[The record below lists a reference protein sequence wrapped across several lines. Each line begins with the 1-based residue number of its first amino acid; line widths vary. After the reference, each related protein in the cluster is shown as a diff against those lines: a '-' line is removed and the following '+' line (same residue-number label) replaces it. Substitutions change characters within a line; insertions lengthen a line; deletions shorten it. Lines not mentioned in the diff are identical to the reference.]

1 MFGASREEYHIY
13 QHIKREFDREAWG
26 ATGRFFAGISA
37 KNLAIKE
44 ATRLQEEAD
53 SGIEYSVQIHLF
65 GINGNHR
72 PCKIKIWRNGV
83 FYDIPKDKFQDL
95 SKSTLEKKGDA
106 KSKNSLQL
114 AFR

>member
-1 MFGASREEYHIY
+1 MFGSTREEYHIY

-26 ATGRFFAGISA
+26 ATGRFFAGVSA

-44 ATRLQEEAD
+44 AKRLQEEA
-53 SGIEYSVQIHLF
+53 GPGVEYSVQVHLF

-83 FYDIPKDKFQDL
+83 FYEIPKEKFKDF
-95 SKSTLEKKGDA
+95 SKSLKDHKEERSP
-106 KSKNSLQL
+106 KSSMEL